1 MARRSILL
9 LVAVL
14 VAALGA
20 TMLVMYVQGASAR
33 ASEGQR
39 RVTVLTATAEIEPG
53 ETVQDA
59 LAAGKIAEREV
70 VSDDLSDGALQSTDE
85 VADLVSVGRIYPGQQ
100 LITAQFGDPGSQEVL
115 GIPGDR
121 MAISV
126 ELTDPERVA
135 GFVQPGSWV
144 AIFMSGEPEL
154 YLEDGSTRKLAPMTR
169 ILLPKVQVLG
179 VGTTSVTS
187 RTTTDDEGT
196 ETVEEVPRTILTIA
210 VTQEEAEAVIYSA
223 RNGSLTF
230 ALRSADSRV
239 VDRPGT
245 TARDIAPE
253 IFRSAS

>member
-9 LVAVL
+9 LVAMA
-14 VAALGA
+14 VAALGT
-20 TMLVMYVQGASAR
+20 TMLVVYVQGANAR
-33 ASEGQR
+33 ATAGQQR
-39 RVTVLTATAEIEPG
+39 TTVLTATAVIEPG
-53 ETVQDA
+53 ETVEDA
-59 LAAGKIAEREV
+59 LAAGKIEEREV
-70 VSDDLSDGALQSTDE
+70 VRDAIAPGALGSTAE
-85 VADLVSVGRIYPGQQ
+85 VDDLVSLGTIYVGQQ
-100 LITAQFGDPGSQEVL
+100 LIADQFGDPGSEEVL

-121 MAISV
+121 VAISV

-154 YLEDGSTRKLAPMTR
+154 YRADGSTQRLAPLTR

-179 VGTTSVTS
+179 VGTTAVTS
-187 RTTTDDEGT
+187 RRTTDDDGN

-210 VTQEEAEAVIYSA
+210 VTQREAEAVIYSS

-230 ALRSADSRV
+230 ALRTEDSRV
-239 VDRPGT
+239 TDRPGV

-253 IFRSAS
+253 LFRSAA

>member
-9 LVAVL
+9 LVAVA
-14 VAALGA
+14 VAAIGT
-20 TMLVMYVQGASAR
+20 TMLVVYVQGASAR
-33 ASEGQR
+33 ATEGQEYI
-39 RVTVLTATAEIEPG
+39 TVLAATELIEPG
-53 ETVQDA
+53 EGVEDA
-59 LAAGKIAEREV
+59 AAAGKIAERKV
-70 VSDDLSDGALQSTDE
+70 VRDDLTAGALRSTDE
-85 VADLVSVGRIYPGQQ
+85 VADLVALGTIYAGQQ
-100 LITAQFGDPGSQEVL
+100 LIAAQFGSPGSEQVL
-115 GIPGDR
+115 GITGER

-154 YLEDGSTRKLAPMTR
+154 YRKDGSTQRLAPLTR
-169 ILLPKVQVLG
+169 ILLPKVQVVG
-179 VGTTSVTS
+179 VGTTSVSS
-187 RTTTDDEGT
+187 RTTTDDDGN

-210 VTQEEAEAVIYSA
+210 VTQQQAEAVIYSS

-230 ALRSADSRV
+230 ALRTDKTRV